1 MLIYIVILFVLVI
14 GLYSN
19 EDNNKNQN
27 DKIGEEMIHSKTSIE
42 NQKNEKK
49 LVDETENFLKNFNNN
64 DDIIYFKLF
73 LHLKKLEENT
83 FDKTN
88 NFFVLGSNSYQLP
101 KILIDL
107 LNKYSYKFDNNEI
120 LDYKIE
126 LEIKKIIFK
135 LKENIKVNKF
145 LSIIQYIS
153 QVYFHKDE
161 LIILNVCDVT
171 YNISKKFNLILIY
184 IKNDSELQK
193 IFLRIKNQMNDCKVM
208 L

>member
-1 MLIYIVILFVLVI
+1 MLIYIVILIVLVL

-27 DKIGEEMIHSKTSIE
+27 DQIGEEIIHSKTSIE

-49 LVDETENFLKNFNNN
+49 LVVETENFLKNFNNN
-64 DDIIYFKLF
+64 DDMIYFKLF

-83 FDKTN
+83 FDETN

-107 LNKYSYKFDNNEI
+107 LNKYNYKFDNNEI

-153 QVYFHKDE
+153 QLYFHKDE

-184 IKNDSELQK
+184 IKNDIELQK
-193 IFLRIKNQMNDCKVM
+193 LFLRIKNQMNDCKVI

>member
-1 MLIYIVILFVLVI
+1 M
-14 GLYSN
+14 
-19 EDNNKNQN
+19 
-27 DKIGEEMIHSKTSIE
+27 
-42 NQKNEKK
+42 
-49 LVDETENFLKNFNNN
+49 
-64 DDIIYFKLF
+64 IYFKLF